1 MMNIHEYQA
10 KRLFGRFGI
19 PVPQGEVATAPAQA
33 RAIAERLGGRVVVKA
48 QVLTGGRGK
57 AGGVKLAATPDEAE
71 ARAREILGLD
81 IKGHTVRQV
90 LVDPAAAIA
99 SEIYLGI
106 VLDRGQ
112 RRAVIMASRE
122 GGIDIEEVAATNP
135 DAIKRVSVD
144 PLLGLL
150 PFQGRQLAYGI
161 GLGGA
166 QARQFGD
173 IVQKLYQVFQSLD
186 ATLVEINPLV
196 ILEDGSLAA
205 LDGKVNLDD
214 SALYRQTEIE
224 AMRDPSEETEAE
236 RMARSAGLSYV
247 DLDGSIGCLVNG
259 AGLAM
264 ATMDVIKLCGGSPAN
279 FLDIGGGAQADKVE
293 TAMRIILSDTR
304 VQSVLINIFGGITR
318 GDEVARGILAA
329 LSKITTDVPFVV
341 RIVGTNAA
349 EARDILASAQMQ
361 TAPTLFE
368 AAKLAV
374 AAAGSGLTG
383 PQAAVAPAGGAA

>member
-1 MMNIHEYQA
+1 MNIHEYQA

-81 IKGHTVRQV
+81 IKGHAVRQV

-112 RRAVIMASRE
+112 RRAVVMASRE
-122 GGIDIEEVAATNP
+122 GGVDIEEVAATNP
-135 DAIKRVSVD
+135 DAIKRVTVD
-144 PLLGLL
+144 PLIGLS

-173 IVQKLYQVFQSLD
+173 IVQKLYQVFQELD

-196 ILEDGSLAA
+196 ILDDGTLSAI
-205 LDGKVNLDD
+205 DGKVNLDD
-214 SALYRQTEIE
+214 SALYRQPEIE

-236 RMARSAGLSYV
+236 RMARTAGLSYV

-264 ATMDVIKLCGGSPAN
+264 ATMDVIQLCGGSPAN

-293 TAMRIILSDTR
+293 TAMRIILSDPR

-349 EARDILASAQMQ
+349 EARDILASAKMQ

-374 AAAGSGLTG
+374 AAAR
-383 PQAAVAPAGGAA
+383 PVAEGGAA